1 MAAKK
6 RRFMPDLDELE
17 GKRKQTK
24 SAMKGVEAAVK
35 QLKDINLM
43 NIMSNSLSEECSLLW
58 LISLYGLHKTN
69 SVFCG
74 KLRFSVNWT
83 SI

>member
-17 GKRKQTK
+17 CKRKQTK
-24 SAMKGVEAAVK
+24 GAMKGVEAAVK

-43 NIMSNSLSEECSLLW
+43 NIMSNSLFEECSLLW
-58 LISLYGLHKTN
+58 LVMVT
-69 SVFCG
+69 FA
-74 KLRFSVNWT
+74 
-83 SI
+83 

>member
-17 GKRKQTK
+17 CKRKQTK

-35 QLKDINLM
+35 QLKDIKQPLYR
-43 NIMSNSLSEECSLLW
+43 LQLRGRECVRA
-58 LISLYGLHKTN
+58 
-69 SVFCG
+69 SV
-74 KLRFSVNWT
+74 K
-83 SI
+83 